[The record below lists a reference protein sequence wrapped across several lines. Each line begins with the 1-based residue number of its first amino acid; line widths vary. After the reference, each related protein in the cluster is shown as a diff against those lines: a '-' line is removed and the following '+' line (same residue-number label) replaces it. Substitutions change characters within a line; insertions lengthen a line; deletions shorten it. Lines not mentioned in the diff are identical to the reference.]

1 MNRDEAVEPPD
12 STTLPES
19 GGILASVRE
28 FFFLVVIAVA
38 VAALLRTFVVQVFFI
53 PSGSMENTLQ
63 VGDRVLVSKLTY
75 HVRDITRG
83 DIVVFDGTDSFSAEV
98 SVDPPSNALE
108 AAWRTVGGFIGLA
121 PLSERDFV
129 KRVIGIPGDRVV
141 CCDAAGRVT
150 VNGVALDE
158 QEYLYPGD
166 APSSDRFDV
175 LVPEDSLFVLGDHR
189 SASADSR
196 AHLGDPGGGFVPVDR
211 VIGRVFVVAFPLRRA
226 QITSIPETFGQPGLT
241 TQSASSTAGAR

>member
-1 MNRDEAVEPPD
+1 MNPDEAVEFSD
-12 STTLPES
+12 STAHPES
-19 GGILASVRE
+19 GGVLASIRE
-28 FFFLVVIAVA
+28 FFFLVVLAVA

-83 DIVVFDGTDSFSAEV
+83 DIVVFDGTDSFSPEV
-98 SVDPPSNALE
+98 DVDPPANGFES
-108 AAWRTVGGFIGLA
+108 AWQTVGGFIGLA

-129 KRVIGIPGDRVV
+129 KRVIGVPGDRVV

-150 VNGVALDE
+150 VNGIALDE
-158 QEYLYPGD
+158 QEYLFPGD
-166 APSSDRFDV
+166 APSNDRFDV
-175 LVPEDSLFVLGDHR
+175 VVPEDSLFVLGDHR

-196 AHLGDPGGGFVPVDR
+196 AHLGDPGGGFVPVDH

-241 TQSASSTAGAR
+241 TPSASPTPSAS